1 MTEATSPPAPRW
13 LAWMPALSLVAIL
26 ASALLTG
33 GGYISK
39 QDEQGR
45 RIETLERRVE
55 KIDEI
60 DKRTIRIEA
69 RLEVLTPP
77 DGKDGR

>member
-1 MTEATSPPAPRW
+1 MTDTAPAPSAPKW
-13 LAWMPALSLVAIL
+13 LAWMPAFSLVAIL

-39 QDEQGR
+39 QDEQSR
-45 RIETLERRVE
+45 RIETLERKVE

-69 RLEVLTPP
+69 RLEVLTPAE
-77 DGKDGR
+77 GKD